1 MYLDALT
8 AYRRVL
14 FLQGPIGPFFWR
26 LASFLKARGTEVV
39 KINLNS
45 GDAFFFPSWASSGAV
60 YEFRASATKWRQF
73 LRGVI
78 GRHRIDAVVL
88 FGDCRF
94 YHRAAIRVARRLGI
108 EVLVFEE
115 GYIRPDYITLG
126 IGGVNGY
133 AGLPRDPNFYR
144 RVRQEA
150 PSASQS
156 LSRRGVY
163 SAVLFAMLY
172 GLAGRLTRWR
182 FPYYRHHRSY
192 FSFRHGLLWV
202 RGWARK
208 YLYQF
213 RERNEL
219 KVVRGPLSKRF
230 FLVPLQ
236 VHQDAQV
243 LFHSPYRSV
252 VSFVAEVISSFAAH
266 APAETHLVFKH
277 HPLDRGF
284 REYQALIARLATE
297 HGVGGRVRY
306 VHDVH
311 LPTLLDHARG
321 TVLINSTVGMS
332 SLLHGTPVKALG
344 RAIYDI
350 PGLTHQGTLATFWQ
364 QPERIDRDLYQRF
377 RNFVIERTQVN
388 GNYYLLDG
396 FRPGRELH
404 SSQPWIAP
412 SPWALGPVPRLVYS
426 DDRPV
431 AVADRG
437 AMSSATVLEPPP
449 SVPLDA
455 VAPAAQVQSN

>member
-26 LASFLKARGTEVV
+26 LANFLKTRGTEVV
-39 KINLNS
+39 KVNLNG
-45 GDAFFFPSWASSGAV
+45 GDSFFFPAWPAAARV
-60 YEFRASATKWRQF
+60 YEFRESATKWRHF

-78 GRHRIDAVVL
+78 GRHQIDAIVL

-94 YHRAAIRVARRLGI
+94 YHRAAIGVARRLGV

-133 AGLPRDPNFYR
+133 SRLPRDPKFYR
-144 RVRQEA
+144 TVRHEA
-150 PSASQS
+150 PAASRS
-156 LSRRGVY
+156 LSQRGVY
-163 SAVLFAMLY
+163 SAVLYAMLY
-172 GLAGRLTRWR
+172 GLAGKLTRWR

-192 FSFRHGLLWV
+192 FSFEHGLLWV

-208 YLYQF
+208 YFYRF

-219 KVVRGPLSKRF
+219 KLVRGALSNRF

-252 VSFVAEVISSFAAH
+252 ISFVAEVIGSFAAH
-266 APAETHLVFKH
+266 APADTYLVFKH

-284 REYQALIARLATE
+284 REYGDLIARLATE
-297 HGVGGRVRY
+297 HGVGMRVRY

-344 RAIYDI
+344 RAIYDMR
-350 PGLTHQGTLATFWQ
+350 GLTHQGTLATFWHR
-364 QPERIDRDLYQRF
+364 PEPIDRGLYQRF
-377 RNFVIERTQVN
+377 RNFVIGRTQVN

-396 FRPGRELH
+396 FRLGREIH
-404 SSQPWIAP
+404 PSQPWIAP
-412 SPWALGPVPRLVYS
+412 RPWASDPVPRLVYS
-426 DDRPV
+426 NDRPV
-431 AVADRG
+431 VVPNRRAE
-437 AMSSATVLEPPP
+437 SSPVVLEPRPP
-449 SVPLDA
+449 MPLDA
-455 VAPAAQVQSN
+455 AAPAAQIQSN